1 MNFKYYHGHQ
11 SACNILINFPCLME
25 LKLLH
30 LLMDWKT
37 INLLPA
43 LVQVRGVIRALQ
55 TATMEFLANLATLI

>member
-1 MNFKYYHGHQ
+1 
-11 SACNILINFPCLME
+11 
-25 LKLLH
+25 
-30 LLMDWKT
+30 MDWKT